1 MVAGSTGGSLTMQT
15 SRCPRCGDPIPG
27 ADINAQALVAVCRS
41 CDVVHPLATTLEPVG
56 TAVKAAPAVDLAET
70 PPEPLM
76 RLAGAPDGLAVQVE
90 DEVLSIR
97 RRWWSWS
104 AQNLFLAF
112 WVFGWDTF
120 LVGWYAAALGGGM
133 AAAAGGGGVG
143 ATFSLLPILFPILHV
158 AVGVFMTYR
167 LACLVLN
174 KTIVT
179 VDDDHLSV
187 RHGPLP
193 AGDVEPL
200 PVSGIEQVYVTEVQP
215 GKGKKTSKWSVQPAN
230 GRFNVVV
237 RMGPRQNRVILQ
249 GLETGEQ
256 AVFIERR
263 IEAFLGIANAE
274 VKGEWE
280 G

>member
-1 MVAGSTGGSLTMQT
+1 M
-15 SRCPRCGDPIPG
+15 
-27 ADINAQALVAVCRS
+27 
-41 CDVVHPLATTLEPVG
+41 G
-56 TAVKAAPAVDLAET
+56 TAEKAAPAADLAET

-76 RLAGAPDGLAVQVE
+76 RLAGAPDGLAAHVE

-104 AQNLFLAF
+104 PENRFLAS
-112 WVFGWDTF
+112 WVFGWD
-120 LVGWYAAALGGGM
+120 LVLFGGCVGALG
-133 AAAAGGGGVG
+133 AGGTAVAGGDG
-143 ATFSLLPILFPILHV
+143 AGAAISLFMALFSILYV
-158 AVGVFMTYR
+158 TVGVVMTYR
-167 LACLVLN
+167 LACLALN
-174 KTIVT
+174 KTTLT
-179 VDDDHLSV
+179 VDDAQLLV

-200 PVSGIEQVYVTEVQP
+200 PVSGIEQVYVTERQPSSFVQP
-215 GKGKKTSKWSVQPAN
+215 T
-230 GRFNVVV
+230 GRFNVVI
-237 RMGPRQNRVILQ
+237 RMGPRQNRVILE

-263 IEAFLGIANAE
+263 IEAFLGIANAQ

>member
-56 TAVKAAPAVDLAET
+56 TAVKAAPSVDLAET

-76 RLAGAPDGLAVQVE
+76 RLAGSPDGLAVQVE
-90 DEVLSIR
+90 NDVLSIR
-97 RRWWSWS
+97 RTWWSWS
-104 AQNLFLAF
+104 PQNLFLAF
-112 WVFGWDTF
+112 WVFGWDLF
-120 LVGWYAAALGGGM
+120 LFVWYAGALGAGV
-133 AAAAGGGGVG
+133 AAVAGGDG
-143 ATFSLLPILFPILHV
+143 AGAAISLLPILFPILHV

-193 AGDVEPL
+193 AGDVEARLDLVLPGAFGGVEHREAALQPRGRRRPEEGQRAHRPPL
-200 PVSGIEQVYVTEVQP
+200 PGGCASSQTDARRSTNCKLQRD
-215 GKGKKTSKWSVQPAN
+215 AN
-230 GRFNVVV
+230 F
-237 RMGPRQNRVILQ
+237 
-249 GLETGEQ
+249 
-256 AVFIERR
+256 
-263 IEAFLGIANAE
+263 
-274 VKGEWE
+274 K
-280 G
+280 